1 MKHTGRR
8 AHRYAASALLAA
20 AALGTVA
27 LHRHILDRA
36 ADTGHAVRIAYV
48 KESGEPSVRLIHPE
62 RAVQRSKAGRL
73 YVRAHDTLRDAAR
86 SFRLDRIT
94 ALETA

>member
-8 AHRYAASALLAA
+8 THRYAANALLAA
-20 AALGTVA
+20 AALGTPA
-27 LHRHILDRA
+27 LYRHLLDRA
-36 ADTGHAVRIAYV
+36 ATTGRAVRIAYV

-62 RAVQRSKAGRL
+62 QPVQRSKAGRL

-86 SFRLDRIT
+86 TFRLDRIT
-94 ALETA
+94 ALEVA